1 MAFNYHDN
9 KSDNRSRGRD
19 NNRSF
24 DRPAMHPA
32 TCSKC
37 GKACQVPFIPTGNR
51 PIFCTSCFKEQGGS
65 QGRPQREA
73 RISYDDRRSDR
84 PERQMFDAICDNC
97 GNRCQIP
104 FRPSAGKPVY
114 CSHCFEGNQKQ
125 AAGKFDSRS
134 PEKPQYKEQFEALN
148 AKLDTILNLLR
159 PVPVEKV
166 APIEKT
172 VVEQTVPVEEKKK
185 KPSKKKPRV
194 SKKVTEV
201 VTEEPTA
208 EAQILPD
215 PQEA

>member
-19 NNRSF
+19 NNRGF

-65 QGRPQREA
+65 QDRPQREA
-73 RISYDDRRSDR
+73 RPSYDDRRSDR

-125 AAGKFDSRS
+125 AAGKFESRS

-148 AKLDTILNLLR
+148 AKLDKILKLLT
-159 PVPVEKV
+159 PATAEIIV
-166 APIEKT
+166 PIEKT
-172 VVEQTVPVEEKKK
+172 LEQSAPVEEKKK
-185 KPSKKKPRV
+185 TIKKKPRV
-194 SKKVTEV
+194 SKKVAEV
-201 VTEEPTA
+201 VAEEPTV
-208 EAQILPD
+208 ETQTLPD